1 MSGKTRKVRV
11 HSPYIIGTFLGI
23 LFVGS
28 VGKAQAACFLTC
40 SECIYV
46 CMYEAGW
53 SVQCLAYSFFLF
65 GRKGQSVMKLS
76 VVSTLHLH
84 KMTER

>member
-40 SECIYV
+40 SKCIYV
-46 CMYEAGW
+46 CMKQDGVY
-53 SVQCLAYSFFLF
+53 SVLHTHFFFLE
-65 GRKGQSVMKLS
+65 GRDSQ
-76 VVSTLHLH
+76 
-84 KMTER
+84 